1 MEKTNK
7 IQISDKR
14 RTLEISAVLVT
25 GIGKFVFMD
34 YLNLKFPFIVISI
47 FAWATYIWLRKR
59 SINGIMYYWGF
70 RTDNF
75 KQVLQLIIPF
85 GTLSV
90 VFFLIVGLMQDTV
103 NLSWHIIPI
112 LVVYPIWGV
121 LQQFLVIGL
130 VTGNLQDMNSIRLR
144 KPVII
149 LLTAIL
155 FAAIHYPY
163 NWLILGTFVLA
174 LFYGYVYL
182 KARNVYVLGIFHGWL
197 AALFFYTVLNRDP
210 FLELLGK

>member
-14 RTLEISAVLVT
+14 RVLEISAVLVT

-34 YLNLKFPFIVISI
+34 YLNLKLPFIVISI
-47 FAWATYIWLRKR
+47 FAWATYIWLRKG
-59 SINGIMYYWGF
+59 SIKGIMHYWGF

-75 KQVLQLIIPF
+75 NQVLHIVIPF

-90 VFFLIVGLMQDTV
+90 VFFLIVGLIQDTV

-112 LVVYPIWGV
+112 LVTYPIWGV

-130 VTGNLQDMNSIRLR
+130 VTGNLQDMNSITLR
-144 KPVII
+144 KPVIV

-155 FAAIHYPY
+155 FAAVHYPY

-197 AALFFYTVLNRDP
+197 AGLFFYTTLNRDP
-210 FLELLGK
+210 FLELFGK